1 MESITDSFLLL
12 PVAGRRDDPQARK
25 AEELSLLLTVALRRA
40 GPISHLGST
49 SRDDLG
55 KEDSREPKLKT

>member
-1 MESITDSFLLL
+1 MTHKPGKQKNCPCSS
-12 PVAGRRDDPQARK
+12 
-25 AEELSLLLTVALRRA
+25 LSVALRRA